1 MTYVGR
7 TLNLALVVALLV
19 LAAGTVGATV
29 LYQSGVADVEA
40 QNEQLRAQNEQLRE
54 DLQSARDRVE
64 SLRSEVQRLKE
75 QLDSK
80 NETLT
85 EVRAE
90 RDGYRE
96 DLRSVCR
103 QVSEGSE
110 SNESLPEE
118 CENVEWE

>member
-7 TLNLALVVALLV
+7 RLNLVLVAALLV

-29 LYQSGVADVEA
+29 LFQSGVSEVES

-54 DLQSARDRVE
+54 DLRDARDRID
-64 SLRSEVQRLKE
+64 SLESEVSALE
-75 QLDSK
+75 GDLAAA
-80 NETLT
+80 NETIA

-96 DLRSVCR
+96 DLSSVCEQLR
-103 QVSEGSE
+103 QENGSV
-110 SNESLPEE
+110 PEE
-118 CENVEWE
+118 CEDV